1 MDSSE
6 YQNIFNHEDKHF
18 YYVAVHE
25 AVEHEV
31 TQALRHSSDVRIL
44 DAGCG
49 TGWLAKRLSRFG
61 KVDAID
67 VHERALTLARS
78 RGVNVTRG
86 SVEEIPFPDNTFDL
100 VTSIDVIYH
109 KAVYDDSK
117 ALSEIFRV
125 LKPGG
130 TLVIRVPA
138 HESLYSSHDKFVQ
151 TARRYRIEQVR
162 EKLNYS
168 CFQIQ
173 KATYCQASLF
183 LPAWI
188 KARLEAKAQAP
199 AHSTIGAPNLVVNAV
214 LTGVLR
220 IENLLIAAGAGFP
233 AGIGVQAVARKPL
246 GKKTVLRELSAS
258 RV

>member
-6 YQNIFNHEDKHF
+6 YQNIFNNEDNHF

-25 AVEHEV
+25 AVETEV
-31 TQALRHSSDVRIL
+31 RQALRNSSDVRIL

-49 TGWLAKRLSRFG
+49 TGWLAKRLSKFG

-67 VHERALTLARS
+67 VHERALTLSRE

-138 HESLYSSHDKFVQ
+138 NDALYSSHDKFVQ
-151 TARRYRIEQVR
+151 TARRYNIEQVR
-162 EKLNYS
+162 QKLNYS

-173 KATYCQASLF
+173 KASYCQASLF
-183 LPAWI
+183 LPALI
-188 KARLEAKAQAP
+188 KARLEARKTAE
-199 AHSTIGAPNLVVNAV
+199 AHSTIGAPNPILNWI
-214 LTGVLR
+214 LTNVLR
-220 IENLLIAAGAGFP
+220 VENLMIASGASFP
-233 AGIGVQAVARKPL
+233 AGIGVLAVARKPL
-246 GKKTVLRELSAS
+246 GRKAVLRELSAG